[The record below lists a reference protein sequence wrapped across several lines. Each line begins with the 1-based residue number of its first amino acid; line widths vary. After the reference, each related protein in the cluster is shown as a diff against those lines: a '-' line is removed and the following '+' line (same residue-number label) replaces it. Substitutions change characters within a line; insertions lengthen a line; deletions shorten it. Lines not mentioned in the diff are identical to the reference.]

1 MSVNQSVYGNSADW
15 VKIGSMSETDRDKL
29 FLMAN
34 FGDDTSTL
42 HDGVVKGKLEY
53 DEPIDKSLSWCGLG
67 NESTYSRVE
76 YWNKVFNEYTDPST
90 GKVIKFEKYKSEN
103 RLITNFAWIY
113 NSDISP
119 NLGVVKYSRTD
130 GKIADRGGFNRWSPE
145 PAFFNNQAN
154 GNCNSNL
161 KPITQ
166 IPVQNCVLVP
176 VLRVRDDLTTTTAG
190 KTVYLWDYLNT
201 NNAVNYTNN
210 PYITS
215 IGVRVYTY
223 LDSNQTTRA
232 NYLSSTSNPSG
243 ITVLDELN
251 YQEGEPIFYDV
262 PGVKMG
268 LIYSYSANYF
278 GSKAIDRVIFGTVTQ
293 GAGSNISSDSV
304 QLVNAT
310 QSGNGGIENRAQI
323 IPVLPHPDAQWTDP
337 ITSNLNTR
345 IYYITYYDGL
355 KEWIRH
361 QIACFGLFFT
371 DDQATAESGALDSD
385 NMLLGTLVDGV
396 GHGDYTSGEA
406 NRSQPQWDWKTTND
420 STYDPKNPPRIDP
433 NQYDDTSGFNNLLN
447 APRGFNA
454 RYVLTPTDI
463 RDLNTDFFQALNS
476 KPDDIDYI
484 NYSMSEFLT
493 NDPLNAIVSLKWF
506 PFTVPSY
513 GAETPIKLGN
523 YNTTVTAKQYVGSGV
538 EVYNIGEFDLFP
550 FFGGSFLDYEPYSKT
565 SLVIPYC
572 GTVQL
577 DHSIYMD
584 THVSVFLNVD
594 IYTGACTA
602 YIKSNGL
609 VVDSV
614 SGVCSVDMPI
624 TGIDNATLEGQI
636 YNASLNLKSSK
647 ISEGTTIA
655 GAGLDV
661 GTSALGLSKKGV
673 SRKIMSGLA
682 TAEALIGAVE
692 SVNQSTKNLA
702 QNEYNVSH
710 VQIPMKTVG
719 AQSGLSNAKQEQFCR
734 VLLQRPIFIN
744 GSQSLATWYGSGDS
758 SVYAHTVGY
767 ACLKMGKLSDFTG
780 FTVCSNADLSG
791 ITATDAEKEQIL
803 RLLQSGVYV

>member
-1 MSVNQSVYGNSADW
+1 
-15 VKIGSMSETDRDKL
+15 
-29 FLMAN
+29 
-34 FGDDTSTL
+34 
-42 HDGVVKGKLEY
+42 
-53 DEPIDKSLSWCGLG
+53 
-67 NESTYSRVE
+67 
-76 YWNKVFNEYTDPST
+76 
-90 GKVIKFEKYKSEN
+90 
-103 RLITNFAWIY
+103 
-113 NSDISP
+113 
-119 NLGVVKYSRTD
+119 
-130 GKIADRGGFNRWSPE
+130 
-145 PAFFNNQAN
+145 
-154 GNCNSNL
+154 
-161 KPITQ
+161 
-166 IPVQNCVLVP
+166 
-176 VLRVRDDLTTTTAG
+176 
-190 KTVYLWDYLNT
+190 
-201 NNAVNYTNN
+201 
-210 PYITS
+210 
-215 IGVRVYTY
+215 
-223 LDSNQTTRA
+223 
-232 NYLSSTSNPSG
+232 
-243 ITVLDELN
+243 
-251 YQEGEPIFYDV
+251 
-262 PGVKMG
+262 MG

-278 GSKAIDRVIFGTVTQ
+278 GSNTIDRVIFGTVTQ
-293 GAGSNISSDSV
+293 GAGSNINSDRV

-310 QSGNGGIENRAQI
+310 QSGNGGIENRAQL

-396 GHGDYTSGEA
+396 GHGAYTSGKA
-406 NRSQPQWDWKTTND
+406 NRDQPQWDWKTTND

-433 NQYDDTSGFNNLLN
+433 NTYDDTSGFNNLLN

-454 RYVLTPTDI
+454 RYVLTPLDVK
-463 RDLNTDFFQALNS
+463 DLNTDFFRALES

-513 GAETPIKLGN
+513 GSETPIKLGN
-523 YNTTVTAKQYVGSGV
+523 YNTTVTAKQYIGSGV
-538 EVYNIGEFDLFP
+538 ETYNIGEFDLFP
-550 FFGGSFLDYEPYSKT
+550 YFGGSFLDYEPYSKT
-565 SLVIPYC
+565 SIVIPYC

-584 THVSVFLNVD
+584 THVSVHLTVD

-682 TAEALIGAVE
+682 TAEALVGAIE

-710 VQIPMKTVG
+710 VQIPLKTVG

-803 RLLQSGVYV
+803 KLLQSGVYV

>member
-15 VKIGSMSETDRDKL
+15 IKIGSMPETDRDKL

-34 FGDDTSTL
+34 FGDNTSTL
-42 HDGVVKGKLEY
+42 HDGVTKGKLEY
-53 DEPIDKSLSWCGLG
+53 DVPIDKSLSWCGLG
-67 NESTYSRVE
+67 NESNFSRVE
-76 YWNKVFNEYTDPST
+76 YWNRVYGTYTDPVT
-90 GKVIKFEKYKSEN
+90 GKEIKFEKYKSEN

-113 NSDISP
+113 NSDVSP
-119 NLGVVKYSRTD
+119 NLGIVKYSRTD
-130 GKIADRGGFNRWSPE
+130 GKISDRGGFNRWSPE
-145 PAFFNNQAN
+145 PAFFNNQAT
-154 GNCNSNL
+154 GNCNGDL

-304 QLVNAT
+304 QLVNAA
-310 QSGNGGIENRAQI
+310 QSGNGGIENRAQL

-337 ITSNLNTR
+337 ITANLNTR
-345 IYYITYYDGL
+345 IYYIAYYDGL
-355 KEWIRH
+355 KDWIRH

-385 NMLLGTLVDGV
+385 NMFLGTLVDGV
-396 GHGDYTSGEA
+396 GHGDYTSGKA
-406 NRSQPQWDWKTTND
+406 NRSQPQWNWATTND
-420 STYDPKNPPRIDP
+420 SAYDPSNPPRIDP
-433 NQYDDTSGFNNLLN
+433 NTYDDTSGFNNLLN

-538 EVYNIGEFDLFP
+538 ETYTIGEFDLFP

-565 SLVIPYC
+565 SIVIPYC

-584 THVSVFLNVD
+584 THVSVHLTVD

-682 TAEALIGAVE
+682 TAEALIGAIE

-744 GSQSLATWYGSGDS
+744 GAQSLATWYGSGDS

-791 ITATDAEKEQIL
+791 ITATDTEKEQIL
-803 RLLQSGVYV
+803 KLLQSGVYV

>member
-1 MSVNQSVYGNSADW
+1 MSVNQSVYGNSTDW
-15 VKIGSMSETDRDKL
+15 IKIGSMTETDRDKL

-34 FGDDTSTL
+34 FGDNTSTL

-53 DEPIDKSLSWCGLG
+53 DDPIDKSLSWCGLG
-67 NESTYSRVE
+67 NESNFSRVE
-76 YWNKVFNEYTDPST
+76 YWNKVYGEYTDPST
-90 GKVIKFEKYKSEN
+90 GKVIKFEKYKAEN

-130 GKIADRGGFNRWSPE
+130 GIIADRGGFNRWSPE
-145 PAFFNNQAN
+145 PEFFNNQAK
-154 GNCNSNL
+154 GNCNSDL

-201 NNAVNYTNN
+201 SNVVNYTNN
-210 PYITS
+210 PYITA
-215 IGVRVYTY
+215 IGINVYTY
-223 LDSNQTTRA
+223 LNSSQTTRTG
-232 NYLSSTSNPSG
+232 YLSATSSPSG

-251 YQEGEPIFYDV
+251 YQEGEPRFYDV
-262 PGVKMG
+262 PGDKMG

-278 GSKAIDRVIFGTVTQ
+278 GSSAIDRVIFGTVTQ
-293 GAGSNISSDSV
+293 GAGSNISSDKV

-310 QSGNGGIENRAQI
+310 QSGNGGIENRAQL

-337 ITSNLNTR
+337 ITTNLNTR

-396 GHGDYTSGEA
+396 GHGDYTSGKA
-406 NRSQPQWDWKTTND
+406 NRDQPQWDWKTTND

-433 NQYDDTSGFNNLLN
+433 NTYDDTSGFNNLLN

-454 RYVLTPTDI
+454 RYVLTPLDVK
-463 RDLNTDFFQALNS
+463 DLNTDFFKALES

-513 GAETPIKLGN
+513 GSETPIKLGN
-523 YNTTVTAKQYVGSGV
+523 YNTTVTAKQYIGSGV
-538 EVYNIGEFDLFP
+538 ETYNIGEFDLFP

-565 SLVIPYC
+565 SIVIPYC

-584 THVSVFLNVD
+584 THVSVHLTVD

-614 SGVCSVDMPI
+614 SGVCSVDLPI

-710 VQIPMKTVG
+710 VQIPLKTVG

-803 RLLQSGVYV
+803 KLLQSGVYV